1 MSNLQCPVTM
11 ILAPPGDASRLSDE
25 LRDERIS
32 AIWCDSQTS
41 AREAAAAVANALGV
55 PDVRVQAA
63 NVHELESLADEF
75 RGETVLGIVP
85 GPRLLE
91 LLGQLLPSQSPS
103 GRTSG
108 ESSRLSYDGEVWT
121 VNP

>member
-11 ILAPPGDASRLSDE
+11 ILAPPGDALRLTGRF
-25 LRDERIS
+25 RDERIS

-63 NVHELESLADEF
+63 NVDELESLADEF

-121 VNP
+121 VSP

>member
-11 ILAPPGDASRLSDE
+11 ILAPPGDALRLAGQ

-32 AIWCDSQTS
+32 AIWCDSQTP
-41 AREAAAAVANALGV
+41 AREAATTVAVELGV
-55 PDVRVQAA
+55 PNVRVQAA
-63 NVHELESLADEF
+63 NVDELESLADEF

-85 GPRLLE
+85 EPGLLE
-91 LLGQLLPSQSPS
+91 LLGQLLSSQSPS
-103 GRTSG
+103 GPTSG

-121 VNP
+121 VGP

>member
-11 ILAPPGDASRLSDE
+11 ILAPPGDALRLTGRF
-25 LRDERIS
+25 RDERIS

-55 PDVRVQAA
+55 PDIRVQAA
-63 NVHELESLADEF
+63 NVDELESLADEF

-85 GPRLLE
+85 EPGLLE
-91 LLGQLLPSQSPS
+91 LLGQLLRSQSPS

-121 VNP
+121 VSP

>member
-11 ILAPPGDASRLSDE
+11 ILAPPGDALRLAGQF
-25 LRDERIS
+25 RDERIS

-41 AREAAAAVANALGV
+41 ARRAAATVANELGV

-63 NVHELESLADEF
+63 NVDELESLADEF

-85 GPRLLE
+85 EPGLLE
-91 LLGQLLPSQSPS
+91 LLGQLLSSQSPS
-103 GRTSG
+103 GPTSG

-121 VNP
+121 VSP

>member
-11 ILAPPGDASRLSDE
+11 ILAPPGDALRLVGQ

-32 AIWCDSQTS
+32 AIWCDSQTP
-41 AREAAAAVANALGV
+41 ARKAAAAVANALGV
-55 PDVRVQAA
+55 PDIRVQAA
-63 NVHELESLADEF
+63 NVDELESLADEF

-85 GPRLLE
+85 EPGLLE
-91 LLGQLLPSQSPS
+91 LLGQLLRSQSPS
-103 GRTSG
+103 GPTSG

-121 VNP
+121 VSP

>member
-11 ILAPPGDASRLSDE
+11 ILAPPGDALRLAGQF
-25 LRDERIS
+25 RDERIS

-55 PDVRVQAA
+55 PDIRVQAA
-63 NVHELESLADEF
+63 NVDELESLADEF

-85 GPRLLE
+85 EPGLLE

-103 GRTSG
+103 GPTSG

-121 VNP
+121 VSP

>member
-11 ILAPPGDASRLSDE
+11 ILAPPGDALRLAGQ

-63 NVHELESLADEF
+63 NVDELESLADEF

-85 GPRLLE
+85 EPGLLE
-91 LLGQLLPSQSPS
+91 LLAQLLPSQPP
-103 GRTSG
+103 GGPTSG

-121 VNP
+121 VSP

>member
-11 ILAPPGDASRLSDE
+11 ILAPPGDALRLVGQ

-41 AREAAAAVANALGV
+41 AREAAATVANALGV
-55 PDVRVQAA
+55 PYVRVQAA
-63 NVHELESLADEF
+63 NVDELESLADEF

-85 GPRLLE
+85 EPGLLE
-91 LLGQLLPSQSPS
+91 LLGRLLPSQSPS
-103 GRTSG
+103 GPASG
-108 ESSRLSYDGEVWT
+108 ESSRLSYDGEIWT
-121 VNP
+121 VSP

>member
-11 ILAPPGDASRLSDE
+11 ILAPPGDALRLADE

-32 AIWCDSQTS
+32 AIWCDSQTP
-41 AREAAAAVANALGV
+41 AREAAAAVANELGV

-63 NVHELESLADEF
+63 NVDELESLADEF

-85 GPRLLE
+85 EPALLE
-91 LLGQLLPSQSPS
+91 LLGQLLPVESPS
-103 GRTSG
+103 APTSG

-121 VNP
+121 VSP

>member
-11 ILAPPGDASRLSDE
+11 ILAPPGDALRLTGRF
-25 LRDERIS
+25 RDERIS

-55 PDVRVQAA
+55 SDVRVQAA
-63 NVHELESLADEF
+63 NVDELESLADEF

-121 VNP
+121 VSP